1 MYILHKLNQTGMIQT
16 CEYVI
21 IPYGVSTLSYVTI
34 KQRQLSVFILLMLQ
48 IKLLQPLDR
57 WEKKSIVDIRDL
69 CYIQS

>member
-57 WEKKSIVDIRDL
+57 
-69 CYIQS
+69 